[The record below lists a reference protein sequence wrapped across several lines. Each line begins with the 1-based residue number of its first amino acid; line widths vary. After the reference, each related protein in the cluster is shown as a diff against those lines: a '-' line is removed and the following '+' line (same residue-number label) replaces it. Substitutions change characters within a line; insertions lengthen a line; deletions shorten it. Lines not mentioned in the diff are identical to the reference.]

1 MSCAPDLPQSDGG
14 LPFGLSS
21 RERAAVILNFFPFA
35 RLTRCVGR
43 AVFFAAENL
52 KIEKCFCLRPPGG
65 LLRASFEFLQE
76 IF

>member
-43 AVFFAAENL
+43 AVFIAAENL
-52 KIEKCFCLRPPGG
+52 
-65 LLRASFEFLQE
+65 E
-76 IF
+76 IK